1 MKDLRKMFLTGA
13 AFGAGFSVA
22 SLLFNIL
29 LQAILFGVFQVLGLR
44 G

>member
-1 MKDLRKMFLTGA
+1 MKELRKMFLTGA
-13 AFGAGFSVA
+13 VFGLGFSIG
-22 SLLFNIL
+22 SLLFNVL